1 MSLLD
6 DCSIFNSFEDINDIN
21 IDINKNLEEIDNLI
35 DDIELNNTIIVY
47 NNFLNLN
54 AYFFLMLVMLND
66 EKEKKQL
73 VIYNKYGFDS
83 GYNLYKLYLIII
95 DLNVRFLINFF
106 SSL

>member
-21 IDINKNLEEIDNLI
+21 IDINKNLEEIDSLI

-54 AYFFLMLVMLND
+54 AYFFFMLVMLNN
-66 EKEKKQL
+66 EKENKQL

-106 SSL
+106 SNL

>member
-6 DCSIFNSFEDINDIN
+6 DCSIFNSFEDINDIS
-21 IDINKNLEEIDNLI
+21 IDINNDLKEIDNLI
-35 DDIELNNTIIVY
+35 DDIELNNTILVY

-54 AYFFLMLVMLND
+54 AYFFFMLVMLNN
-66 EKEKKQL
+66 EKENKQL

-106 SSL
+106 SNL